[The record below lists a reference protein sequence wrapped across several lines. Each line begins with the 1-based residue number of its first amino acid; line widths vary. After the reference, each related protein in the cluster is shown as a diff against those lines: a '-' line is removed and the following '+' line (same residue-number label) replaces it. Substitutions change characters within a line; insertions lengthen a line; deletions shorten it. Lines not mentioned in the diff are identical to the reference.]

1 MDFMGFHS
9 VDITIIALI
18 LFLSIKGFISGFSKE
33 LLNFITIIGGITLA
47 AHFNTTVVN
56 LINEQHILPMI
67 TENYTKIVGF
77 VIIILTIWI
86 VISVISAIINRFS
99 SETLSPISRIFGY
112 IISAARYFIIFAL
125 IVFGINQFEP
135 FKSKVQK
142 LNTETK
148 LFTPMTKIGAT
159 VLNIDLNNTI
169 KENNSSNVVL
179 TNHKEKETG
188 STEKEVKE
196 KEVKEKEVNDT
207 NNSETNSSE
216 ENLTSTDENLSTEHN
231 ITD

>member
-67 TENYTKIVGF
+67 TENYAKIVGF
-77 VIIILTIWI
+77 VVIILTIWI

-99 SETLSPISRIFGY
+99 SETISPLSRIFGY

-125 IVFGINQFEP
+125 IVFGTNQFEP

-159 VLNIDLNNTI
+159 VLNMDLNNTV
-169 KENNSSNVVL
+169 KENNCSNVVL
-179 TNHKEKETG
+179 TNHKEKEIENT
-188 STEKEVKE
+188 E
-196 KEVKEKEVNDT
+196 KEVKEKEVNDI
-207 NNSETNSSE
+207 NSSETNSSK

-231 ITD
+231 TTD